1 MKEIKKVKKRKDA
14 KKYQKLH
21 FNLPSVFDFDIETS
35 SSECET
41 EGEE

>member
-21 FNLPSVFDFDIETS
+21 FSLPSVFDVDIETS
-35 SSECET
+35 SSEC
-41 EGEE
+41 